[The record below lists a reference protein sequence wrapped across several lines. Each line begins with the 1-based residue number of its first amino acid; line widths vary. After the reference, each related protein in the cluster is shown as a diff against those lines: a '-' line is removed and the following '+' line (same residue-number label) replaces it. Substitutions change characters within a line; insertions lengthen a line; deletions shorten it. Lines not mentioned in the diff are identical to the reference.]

1 MKKDNNID
9 ELKEFTKKWARE
21 NGYKAIEVE
30 AGSKEFS
37 KEYKE
42 EKDKEEVD
50 DYLKYC
56 DN

>member
-1 MKKDNNID
+1 MKKDNNKD
-9 ELKEFTKKWARE
+9 ELKEFAEKWARE
-21 NGYKAIEVE
+21 NGHKAIEVE
-30 AGSKEFS
+30 AGSS
-37 KEYKE
+37 EYRE